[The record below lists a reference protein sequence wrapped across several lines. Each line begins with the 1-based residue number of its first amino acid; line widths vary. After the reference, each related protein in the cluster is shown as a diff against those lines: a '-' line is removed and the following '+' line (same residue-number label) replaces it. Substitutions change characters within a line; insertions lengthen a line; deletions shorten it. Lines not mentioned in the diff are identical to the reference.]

1 MQKIIAAALG
11 ARRKHG
17 AGLLAALLLLTVSL
31 GAAGVSFAQDPATPT
46 AAPAAP
52 AESTAAAPSYND
64 LAGGAATGGAG
75 DVVDAAGTAIAP
87 SDAEKQSEPYATK
100 LSDGVGQN
108 RIGINI
114 MWTLITGFMVMFMQ
128 AGFAMVETGFCRAK
142 HAAHV
147 IMTNFLVYPIGMLG
161 FWLCGFAF
169 MFGSLGVNPNLG
181 IPADTLN
188 SSSTLSPFIGL
199 KGFMLSGEGMY
210 SPAIYTLFLFQ
221 MVFMDT
227 TVTIPTGSMAE
238 RWKFSSFIIY
248 GFFISMFLYPIYGHW
263 VWGGGWLATMG
274 TKFHLGHGAV
284 DFAGS
289 GVVHAVGG
297 FAALAGAKVL
307 GPRIGKY
314 DSNGKPRAMP
324 GHNIPMAIIGT
335 FILAFGWFGFN
346 PGSTFGASGAGN
358 LRIGII
364 AANTMLASAG
374 GAIGA
379 MCFWSRKSKGGYPDP
394 SMIANGFLAGLV
406 AITAPCAFTS
416 SGWSVVIGLLAGV
429 LVCVSIEFWEKKGI
443 DDPVGAISVHGV
455 CGVFGLLCVGIFSD
469 GTYGGGWNGVDAA
482 LGGVKGLLYGDFGQL
497 MAQIIDSVVV
507 IAWAYGMSLIFFK
520 VQNNISPIR
529 SSREDEIAGLDVPE
543 MGVVAYTSDDGMA
556 GA

>member
-1 MQKIIAAALG
+1 MQIALFAG
-11 ARRKHG
+11 SRRRG
-17 AGLLAALLLLTVSL
+17 PWAALLALFLLFGLTGGVL
-31 GAAGVSFAQDPATPT
+31 RGAIAQEPASPT
-46 AAPAAP
+46 ETAPAAP
-52 AESTAAAPSYND
+52 GAATAAPTDAD
-64 LAGGAATGGAG
+64 VAGGAATGTAA
-75 DVVDAAGTAIAP
+75 DAVDAAGTALAA
-87 SDAEKQSEPYATK
+87 DDTQKQSEPYAAR
-100 LSDGVGQN
+100 LADGVGQN

-169 MFGSLGVNPNLG
+169 MFGSLGANGNLG

-188 SSSTLSPFIGL
+188 SSSALSPFIGL
-199 KGFMLSGEGMY
+199 KGFMLSGQGMY

-263 VWGGGWLATMG
+263 VWGGGWLAAMG
-274 TKFHLGHGAV
+274 THFNLGHGAV

-297 FAALAGAKVL
+297 FAALAGSQVL

-314 DSNGKPRAMP
+314 DNNGKPRALP

-429 LVCVSIEFWEKKGI
+429 LVCMSIEFWEKKGI

-455 CGVFGLLCVGIFSD
+455 CGVFGLLCVGVFSD
-469 GTYGGGWNGVDAA
+469 GTYGGGLNGVDN
-482 LGGVKGLLYGDFGQL
+482 GVKGLLYGDFGQL
-497 MAQIIDSVVV
+497 IAQLINIAVV
-507 IAWAYGMSLIFFK
+507 IAWAYGMSLLFFK
-520 VQNNISPIR
+520 VQNSISPIR

-543 MGVVAYTSDDGMA
+543 MGVVAYTNEDGMM